1 MFIKENRKSYP
12 LKLMCRVLRVN
23 RSGYYKWLRRKS
35 SSRVI
40 EDRMLLEIIR
50 FHYNKSSRRYG
61 SPRITAAIRRGGLI
75 VNRKKVARLMRI
87 HNIRAKTKKRFK
99 STTKQNTKAQASENL
114 LKGKFRAEEKNKIW
128 TSDITYLWTSEGWL
142 YLAVVMDIYSRKIVG
157 WSVESRIRVELVNK
171 ALTMAVTD
179 RDPSEG
185 LIFHSDRGSQY
196 TSESFRKLLK
206 TYRMVQSMSS
216 SGNCYDNAITESFF
230 HTLKTE
236 LTDLGANKTR
246 EQTKQIIF
254 QYIEIF
260 YNRQRL
266 HSAIG
271 YLSPVEFEKTKNIEL
286 NERVA

>member
-23 RSGYYKWLRRKS
+23 RSGYYKWLRRKYS
-35 SSRVI
+35 SKLI

-61 SPRITAAIRRGGLI
+61 SPRITAAIRRGGII
-75 VNRKKVARLMRI
+75 VSRKKVARLMRT

-99 STTKQNTKAQASENL
+99 STTKQNSKAQASENL
-114 LKGKFRAEEKNKIW
+114 LKGNFRAEEKNKIW
-128 TSDITYLWTSEGWL
+128 TSDITYLSTSEGWL

-157 WSVESRIRVELVNK
+157 WSVESRIRAELVNK
-171 ALTMAVTD
+171 ALTMAVTH

-236 LTDLGANKTR
+236 LTDLGNSKTR
-246 EQTKQIIF
+246 EQTKQMLF

-266 HSAIG
+266 HSALG
-271 YLSPVEFEKTKNIEL
+271 YLSPVEFEEYINKEIKES
-286 NERVA
+286 VA

>member
-23 RSGYYKWLRRKS
+23 RSGYYKWFRRKL
-35 SSRVI
+35 SSRQL

-75 VNRKKVARLMRI
+75 VNRKRVARLMKI

-99 STTKQNTKAQASENL
+99 STTKRNGKTQASENL
-114 LKGKFRAEEKNKIW
+114 LNGNFRTEEKNKIW

-142 YLAVVMDIYSRKIVG
+142 YLAVIMDIYSRKIVG
-157 WSVESRIRVELVNK
+157 WSLSSRLTTELINR
-171 ALTMAVTD
+171 ALTMAVTH
-179 RDPSEG
+179 RDSSAG
-185 LIFHSDRGSQY
+185 LILHSDRGSQY

-206 TYRMVQSMSS
+206 IYRMVQSMSS

-236 LTDLGANKTR
+236 LTDLGNSKTR
-246 EQTKQIIF
+246 EQTKQILF

-266 HSAIG
+266 HSALG
-271 YLSPVEFEKTKNIEL
+271 YLSPVEFEESKNVVLKES
-286 NERVA
+286 VA

>member
-12 LKLMCRVLRVN
+12 LKLMCRVLQVN
-23 RSGYYKWLRRKS
+23 RSGYYKWLRRKYS
-35 SSRVI
+35 SKLI

-61 SPRITAAIRRGGLI
+61 SPRITAAIRRSGMI
-75 VNRKKVARLMRI
+75 INRKKVARLMRI

-99 STTKQNTKAQASENL
+99 STTKQNSKAQASENL
-114 LKGKFRAEEKNKIW
+114 VKGNFQAEAENKIW

-142 YLAVVMDIYSRKIVG
+142 YLAVIMDIYSRKIVG
-157 WSVESRIRVELVNK
+157 YSLSSSLTTELIK
-171 ALTMAVTD
+171 RALTMAVTH
-179 RDPSEG
+179 RNSSEG
-185 LIFHSDRGSQY
+185 LIFHSDRGCQY
-196 TSESFRKLLK
+196 TSESFKKLLK
-206 TYRMVQSMSS
+206 SYRMVQSMSS

-236 LTDLGANKTR
+236 LVNFEKYETR
-246 EQTKQIIF
+246 EQAKQSVF

-266 HSAIG
+266 HSALG
-271 YLSPVEFEKTKNIEL
+271 YLSPVEFEETKSVEL